1 MSLPSSPPPYIT
13 PLPSRKKRNH
23 AYTFDDANTS
33 SDPIYSDDAAD
44 AIEDYTGGSPRKYY
58 RGSWWSHDVAAQ
70 AEDGRAAVADFARNG
85 DSGVWMGSDSTD
97 DSLGDGSGLPTRRAL
112 LPLRACPGAEKVATK
127 PLTAE
132 DYARHE
138 IERCVELNE
147 EIVDLS
153 AISLDTLSDVT
164 LRPLH
169 QLIRPP
175 RDDLLPPDSDEYGSF
190 LPRIQLFLSRNALR
204 TVPSEIFALENLAV
218 LSLRNNKI
226 AELPSS
232 IGNLRNLVELN
243 VASNRLRWLPWET
256 LSLIGRAGK
265 LKRLSVLPNPMV
277 QGFKRCDAQA
287 EARVWRLARDVPEAE
302 AMLQS
307 ARATLA
313 DHETDE
319 AREPSAWFIKLQE
332 ELLRRMRAHELG
344 SDDFEDPMFVDVE
357 PVEAERYPWK
367 QEPIHVAST
376 PIAFLTID
384 GQPQRESVD
393 PPSSTHYTVTHVPA
407 TESGHA
413 PTAPD
418 PTRTSGVPSLLELA
432 SRECGKSP
440 SLSRLSQSSP
450 DELPAPVLRVL
461 ERAIHVRRT
470 GGRSCSTCGR
480 PYAIPRAEW
489 IEYWHH
495 VPDALVC
502 SVEEMFLPF
511 LRHACSWGCAVR
523 R

>member
-1 MSLPSSPPPYIT
+1 MSLPSSPPPYVA

-33 SDPIYSDDAAD
+33 SDPIFSDDAAD
-44 AIEDYTGGSPRKYY
+44 AIEDYTGGRPRKYY
-58 RGSWWSHDVAAQ
+58 RGSWWSHDVAAR
-70 AEDGRAAVADFARNG
+70 AEGGRVAVADFARNG

-97 DSLGDGSGLPTRRAL
+97 DGLGDGSGLPTRRAL
-112 LPLRACPGAEKVATK
+112 LSPRACPRAREVAAK

-132 DYARHE
+132 DHARHE

-147 EIVDLS
+147 EVVDLS
-153 AISLDTLSDVT
+153 ALSLDALSDAT

-169 QLIRPP
+169 QLIKPP
-175 RDDLLPPDSDEYGSF
+175 RDDLLPPNSDEYGSF
-190 LPRIQLFLSRNALR
+190 LPRVQLFLSRNALR
-204 TVPSEIFALENLAV
+204 AVPLEVFALENLAV

-277 QGFKRCDAQA
+277 QGFKRRDARA

-302 AMLQS
+302 AMLRS

-313 DHETDE
+313 DHETAE

-332 ELLRRMRAHELG
+332 ELLRRMRAHELE
-344 SDDFEDPMFVDVE
+344 SDDLEDPMFVDVG
-357 PVEAERYPWK
+357 PVEAELYPWK

-376 PIAFLTID
+376 PIAFLNID
-384 GQPQRESVD
+384 GLPRRDSVD
-393 PPSSTHYTVTHVPA
+393 PPSSTHYTVAHIPA
-407 TESGHA
+407 TEFDHV

-418 PTRTSGVPSLLELA
+418 PARISSVPSLLELA
-432 SRECGKSP
+432 SRECSKSP
-440 SLSRLSQSSP
+440 SLSQLLRSSP

-461 ERAIHVRRT
+461 ERANHVRRT
-470 GGRSCSTCGR
+470 GGRRCPTCGR
-480 PYAIPRAEW
+480 PYATPRAEW

-502 SVEEMFLPF
+502 SVEEVFLPF
-511 LRHACSWGCAVR
+511 LRCACSWGCAVR